1 VRKKWQKIVD
11 SLETYFADKDVSS
24 TQLKNSYIY
33 EIIDPDE
40 DECYFILSNYIKLLF
55 EKTYLPM

>member
-33 EIIDPDE
+33 EIIDPDKN
-40 DECYFILSNYIKLLF
+40 DYLF
-55 EKTYLPM
+55 